1 MQHLF
6 RNEKI
11 RTYNF
16 NRHMITDHR
25 LGESRTVQNITA
37 FLTGSYG
44 YDLLEEFR
52 LGLERMDRLDK
63 LEEKIKLID
72 A

>member
-1 MQHLF
+1 
-6 RNEKI
+6 
-11 RTYNF
+11 
-16 NRHMITDHR
+16 MITDHR

-52 LGLERMDRLDK
+52 SGLERLDRLDK
-63 LEEKIKLID
+63 LEEKIRLID